1 MKKRTRDK
9 SASSWLVTHRCL
21 SGFVPI
27 PTRHFSVT
35 LTSLS
40 SSLFVA
46 RARPIQLVHPSL
58 LPTDWPE
65 LVTHLV
71 DRSFDISVPLE
82 RDGRISTVAIG
93 SPSVCFESDSD
104 RSRESYEALTVV
116 TFLRNDERKEPAEVA
131 GWLVL
136 AWPTSLDPSCL
147 LAYLMTS
154 FLCGARNVAWSKHV
168 AMSGSVRCGTHQCS
182 CQVCCRNW
190 ERKRE
195 REKLS
200 TLNYHRVSTMKIH
213 SRYSHPWNLVDS
225 IDHEDRE
232 IWSQVDTF
240 LFLGSTR
247 LSKHP
252 VTLYIYIYIDQ
263 VR

>member
-9 SASSWLVTHRCL
+9 SASSWLVTHQCL

-104 RSRESYEALTVV
+104 RSRETATK
-116 TFLRNDERKEPAEVA
+116 LRWPWWPSHGTMKERNRQKWR
-131 GWLVL
+131 G
-136 AWPTSLDPSCL
+136 D
-147 LAYLMTS
+147 S
-154 FLCGARNVAWSKHV
+154 FSRGQLP
-168 AMSGSVRCGTHQCS
+168 
-182 CQVCCRNW
+182 
-190 ERKRE
+190 
-195 REKLS
+195 S
-200 TLNYHRVSTMKIH
+200 TLPAF
-213 SRYSHPWNLVDS
+213 SR
-225 IDHEDRE
+225 I
-232 IWSQVDTF
+232 
-240 LFLGSTR
+240 
-247 LSKHP
+247 
-252 VTLYIYIYIDQ
+252 
-263 VR
+263 

>member
-1 MKKRTRDK
+1 MAGYTPMFKRICPHPNSTLFRHSHVIEFFSFRRSSK
-9 SASSWLVTHRCL
+9 THSAGSPVASSNRL
-21 SGFVPI
+21 
-27 PTRHFSVT
+27 
-35 LTSLS
+35 
-40 SSLFVA
+40 A
-46 RARPIQLVHPSL
+46 RISHTP
-58 LPTDWPE
+58 D
-65 LVTHLV
+65 THLV

-82 RDGRISTVAIG
+82 RDGGISTVAIG

-104 RSRESYEALTVV
+104 RSRETATK
-116 TFLRNDERKEPAEVA
+116 LRWPWWPSHGTMKERNRQKWRGDSFSRGQLPSTLPAF
-131 GWLVL
+131 
-136 AWPTSLDPSCL
+136 SR
-147 LAYLMTS
+147 MTS

>member
-1 MKKRTRDK
+1 MAGYTPMFKRICPHPNSTLFRHSHVIEFFSFRRSSK
-9 SASSWLVTHRCL
+9 THSAGSPVASSNRL
-21 SGFVPI
+21 
-27 PTRHFSVT
+27 
-35 LTSLS
+35 
-40 SSLFVA
+40 A
-46 RARPIQLVHPSL
+46 RISHTP
-58 LPTDWPE
+58 D
-65 LVTHLV
+65 THLV

-82 RDGRISTVAIG
+82 RDGGISTVAIG

-213 SRYSHPWNLVDS
+213 SRYSHPSNLVDS

-232 IWSQVDTF
+232 IRSQVDTF